1 MKFTKSIAAMAAVSV
16 GMMFAGAANVNAS
29 STIKHT
35 VQEGDTISALAQQ
48 YKVSQKKIQKANKSK
63 DVNTIY
69 VGEVF
74 VFDGKG
80 NVKVD
85 KKSAKAP
92 AKATK
97 ATPAT
102 TNDDQATTTDSS
114 SAATTTNASTTSSA
128 AATPATTQ
136 STASTAKAA
145 AAPVTKAATPA
156 PAAAQP
162 AAPAPKAAAAPVSS
176 NGTMSGIAQAESGND
191 YNARNGQYI
200 GKYQLSESYLNGDH
214 SPENQERVAQQYAVS
229 RYGSVE
235 AAAAYHASHGSW

>member
-1 MKFTKSIAAMAAVSV
+1 
-16 GMMFAGAANVNAS
+16 MMFAGAANVNAS

-92 AKATK
+92 AKAAK
-97 ATPAT
+97 T
-102 TNDDQATTTDSS
+102 TTSTTTSDDQATTTDSS
-114 SAATTTNASTTSSA
+114 SATTTTNTSNTATTSTSSA

-145 AAPVTKAATPA
+145 AAPVAKAATPA

-191 YNARNGQYI
+191 YNARNGQYV
-200 GKYQLSESYLNGDH
+200 GKYQLSSSYLNGDY